1 VEMINNSLTVK
12 IEDDLYETTGK
23 GVSNIANR
31 YSYQKSNQ
39 SSPNKIQ
46 PKKRSV
52 TGNKMSHNM
61 TKKES
66 NPIDFRLSTE
76 FGISLGAKLF
86 RNEKFE

>member
-1 VEMINNSLTVK
+1 M
-12 IEDDLYETTGK
+12 
-23 GVSNIANR
+23 
-31 YSYQKSNQ
+31 Q
-39 SSPNKIQ
+39 S
-46 PKKRSV
+46 KKRSV